1 MYHLVLLNYGMDQE
15 LIQVTLER
23 GNPYEIR
30 DSHYGTS
37 SIFRIRM
44 GQEHTQVSKLGRH
57 TEEGIGKK
65 GSIKEW
71 RKRDFDVF
79 DNSGLEKQS
88 KAAVK
93 YY

>member
-1 MYHLVLLNYGMDQE
+1 MYHLILFNYGMDQE
-15 LIQVTLER
+15 HIQVTLER

-65 GSIKEW
+65 GLHQRMKK
-71 RKRDFDVF
+71 KR
-79 DNSGLEKQS
+79 L
-88 KAAVK
+88 
-93 YY
+93 